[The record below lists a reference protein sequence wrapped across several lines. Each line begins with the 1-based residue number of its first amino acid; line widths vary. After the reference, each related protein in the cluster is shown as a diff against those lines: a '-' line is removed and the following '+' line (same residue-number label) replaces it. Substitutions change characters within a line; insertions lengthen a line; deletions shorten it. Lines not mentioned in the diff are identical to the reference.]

1 MRVLGLE
8 SSCDETACAVVEADA
23 PSEVSMPRL
32 VVRADVIASQTAI
45 HARWGGVVPE
55 VAARQ
60 HVQNVIPVIE
70 EALAQARLTLDDIDA
85 VAVTRGPGLI
95 GALLVAVQAGKAIAF
110 ARGLPIVGVH
120 HLEGHL
126 LAAYLSSPA
135 GRKLGDGALADS
147 SAAPADER
155 LLPEVEH
162 RPPPL
167 PHLGLLVSGGH
178 TSLVRV
184 QDFGRYEVL
193 GTTQDDAAGEAFDK
207 VGKLLGLGY
216 PAGPIID
223 QLAGRGNERA
233 VTFPR
238 AMRGEKRGLMMSF
251 SGLKTAAA
259 AQLQHVVPGDP
270 ATLADLCASF
280 QAAVVEQL
288 VRKTGLALAQTGLKA
303 VVLSGGVA
311 CNRGLR
317 AAMRKLCDER
327 QLEFFAAPP
336 RWCTDNAAMIACAGY
351 HRLRRGE
358 CADLTLNA
366 VASLSL

>member
-8 SSCDETACAVVEADA
+8 SSCDETACAVVEAAA
-23 PSEVSMPRL
+23 PSDAAMPRL
-32 VVRADVIASQTAI
+32 VVRADVVASQTAI

-60 HVQNVIPVIE
+60 HVQNVIPVIA

-126 LAAYLSSPA
+126 LAAYLSSAASPNPA
-135 GRKLGDGALADS
+135 DGAIADA
-147 SAAPADER
+147 AAPAPEPV
-155 LLPEVEH
+155 LPQVEH

-216 PAGPIID
+216 PAGPTID
-223 QLAGRGNERA
+223 RLAGGGNERA
-233 VTFPR
+233 VAFPR

-259 AQLQHVVPGDP
+259 AHLQQGVPGDP
-270 ATLADLCASF
+270 AALADLCASF

-288 VRKTGLALAQTGLKA
+288 VRKTGLALDQSGLKA

-317 AAMRKLCDER
+317 AALRRLCSER
-327 QLEFFAAPP
+327 QIEFFAAPP

-358 CADLTLNA
+358 RADLTLNA

>member
-8 SSCDETACAVVEADA
+8 SSCDETACAVVEVAGDA
-23 PSEVSMPRL
+23 TAGAGSPPV
-32 VVRADVIASQTAI
+32 VVRADVVASQTAI

-60 HVQNVIPVIE
+60 HVQNVIPVIA
-70 EALAQARLTLDDIDA
+70 EALAQAGLTLDDLDA

-95 GALLVAVQAGKAIAF
+95 GALLVAVQAGKALAF

-126 LAAYLSSPA
+126 LAPYLSTADAA
-135 GRKLGDGALADS
+135 GGA
-147 SAAPADER
+147 P
-155 LLPEVEH
+155 H

-178 TSLVRV
+178 SSLVRV
-184 QDFGRYEVL
+184 HDFGRYEVL
-193 GTTQDDAAGEAFDK
+193 GATQDDAAGEAFDK

-216 PAGPIID
+216 PAGPTID
-223 QLAGRGNERA
+223 RLAAQGNPRA
-233 VTFPR
+233 VALPR
-238 AMRGEKRGLMMSF
+238 AMLGQRRGLQLSF

-259 AQLQHVVPGDP
+259 AHLQRQGLPKDE
-270 ATLADLCASF
+270 AAMADLCASF

-288 VRKTGLALAQTGLKA
+288 VRKTALALDQTGLKA

-311 CNRGLR
+311 ANRGLR
-317 AAMRKLCDER
+317 AALKTLCEGR
-327 QLEFFAAPP
+327 QIEFFVAPP

-351 HRLRRGE
+351 YRLRRGE
-358 CADLTLNA
+358 RADLTLNA
-366 VASLSL
+366 LASLPL

>member
-8 SSCDETACAVVEADA
+8 SSCDETACAVVEVAGDA
-23 PSEVSMPRL
+23 TAGAGSPPV
-32 VVRADVIASQTAI
+32 VVRADVVASQTAI

-60 HVQNVIPVIE
+60 HVQNVIPVIA
-70 EALAQARLTLDDIDA
+70 EALAQAGLTLDDLDA

-95 GALLVAVQAGKAIAF
+95 GALLVAVQAGKALAF

-126 LAAYLSSPA
+126 LAPYLSTADAA
-135 GRKLGDGALADS
+135 GGA
-147 SAAPADER
+147 P
-155 LLPEVEH
+155 H

-178 TSLVRV
+178 SSLVRV
-184 QDFGRYEVL
+184 HDFGRYEVL
-193 GTTQDDAAGEAFDK
+193 GATQDDAAGEAFDK

-216 PAGPIID
+216 PAGPTID
-223 QLAGRGNERA
+223 RLAAQGNPRA
-233 VTFPR
+233 VALPR
-238 AMRGEKRGLMMSF
+238 AMLGQRRGLQLSF

-259 AQLQHVVPGDP
+259 AHLQRHGLPKDE
-270 ATLADLCASF
+270 AALADLCASF

-288 VRKTGLALAQTGLKA
+288 VRKTALALDQTGLKA

-311 CNRGLR
+311 ANRGLR
-317 AAMRKLCDER
+317 AALKTLCEGR
-327 QLEFFAAPP
+327 QIEFFVAPP

-351 HRLRRGE
+351 YRLRRGE
-358 CADLTLNA
+358 RADLTLNA
-366 VASLSL
+366 LASLPL

>member
-8 SSCDETACAVVEADA
+8 SSCDETACAVVEITGETAA
-23 PSEVSMPRL
+23 AGSPPV
-32 VVRADVIASQTAI
+32 VVRADVVATQTAI

-60 HVQNVIPVIE
+60 HVQNVIPVIA
-70 EALAQARLTLDDIDA
+70 EALAQAGMTLDDLDA

-95 GALLVAVQAGKAIAF
+95 GALLVAVQAGKALAF
-110 ARGLPIVGVH
+110 ARGLPLVGVH

-126 LAAYLSSPA
+126 LAAYLSTADAA
-135 GRKLGDGALADS
+135 GGA
-147 SAAPADER
+147 P
-155 LLPEVEH
+155 H

-178 TSLVRV
+178 SSLVRV
-184 QDFGRYEVL
+184 HDFGRYEVL
-193 GTTQDDAAGEAFDK
+193 GATQDDAAGEAFDK

-216 PAGPIID
+216 PAGPTID
-223 QLAGRGNERA
+223 RLAAQGNPRA
-233 VTFPR
+233 VALPR
-238 AMRGEKRGLMMSF
+238 AMLGQRRGLQMSF

-259 AQLQHVVPGDP
+259 AHLQRHGLPKDEV
-270 ATLADLCASF
+270 AMADLCASF

-288 VRKTGLALAQTGLKA
+288 VRKTALALDQTGLRA

-311 CNRGLR
+311 ANRGLR
-317 AAMRKLCDER
+317 AALTALCGDR
-327 QLEFFAAPP
+327 QIEFFVAPP

-351 HRLRRGE
+351 YRLRRGE
-358 CADLTLNA
+358 RADLSLNA
-366 VASLSL
+366 VASLPL

>member
-8 SSCDETACAVVEADA
+8 SSCDETACAVIEVADA
-23 PSEVSMPRL
+23 AQALAPRL
-32 VVRADVIASQTAI
+32 LVCADIVASQMEL

-60 HVQNVIPVIE
+60 HVQNVIPVIS
-70 EALAQARLTLDDIDA
+70 EALAEARLTLDDIDA

-95 GALLVAVQAGKAIAF
+95 GALLVAVQAAKAIAF
-110 ARGLPIVGVH
+110 ARGLPLVGVH

-126 LAAYLSSPA
+126 LAAYLS
-135 GRKLGDGALADS
+135 
-147 SAAPADER
+147 AAPAGGQ
-155 LLPEVEH
+155 PAVEH

-178 TSLVRV
+178 TSLVLV
-184 QDFGRYEVL
+184 HDFGRYEVL

-207 VGKLLGLGY
+207 VGKLMGLGY
-216 PAGPIID
+216 PAGPVID
-223 QLAGRGNERA
+223 RLAATGNPRA
-233 VTFPR
+233 VVLPR
-238 AMRGEKRGLMMSF
+238 AMLGQRRGLQFSF

-259 AQLQHVVPGDP
+259 EHLRQNGVPTDE
-270 ATLADLCASF
+270 ATLGDLCASF

-288 VRKTGLALAQTGLKA
+288 VRKTGLALTQTGLKA
-303 VVLSGGVA
+303 VVVSGGVA

-317 AAMRKLCDER
+317 AALAALCA
-327 QLEFFAAPP
+327 QHGAEFFAAPP

-358 CADLTLNA
+358 QADLTLNA
-366 VASLSL
+366 TANLSL

>member
-8 SSCDETACAVVEADA
+8 SSCDETACAVVEVAGDA
-23 PSEVSMPRL
+23 TAGAGSPPV
-32 VVRADVIASQTAI
+32 VVRADVVASQTAI

-60 HVQNVIPVIE
+60 HVQNVIPVIA
-70 EALAQARLTLDDIDA
+70 EALAQAGLTLDDLDA

-110 ARGLPIVGVH
+110 ARGLPLVGVH

-126 LAAYLSSPA
+126 LAAYLSTADAA
-135 GRKLGDGALADS
+135 GGA
-147 SAAPADER
+147 P
-155 LLPEVEH
+155 H

-178 TSLVRV
+178 SSLVRV

-193 GTTQDDAAGEAFDK
+193 GATQDDAAGEAFDK

-216 PAGPIID
+216 PAGPMID
-223 QLAGRGNERA
+223 QLAAQGNPRA
-233 VTFPR
+233 VALPR
-238 AMRGEKRGLMMSF
+238 AMLGQRRGLQMSF

-259 AQLQHVVPGDP
+259 AHLQRQGLPKDE
-270 ATLADLCASF
+270 AAMADLCASF

-288 VRKTGLALAQTGLKA
+288 VRKTALALDQTGLKA

-311 CNRGLR
+311 ANRGLR
-317 AAMRKLCDER
+317 AALKTLCEGR
-327 QLEFFAAPP
+327 QIEFFVAPP

-351 HRLRRGE
+351 YRLRRGE
-358 CADLTLNA
+358 RADLTLNA
-366 VASLSL
+366 LASLPL

>member
-8 SSCDETACAVVEADA
+8 SSCDETACAVVEITGAA
-23 PSEVSMPRL
+23 AALAGSPPV
-32 VVRADVIASQTAI
+32 VVRADVVATQTAI

-60 HVQNVIPVIE
+60 HVQNVIPVIA
-70 EALAQARLTLDDIDA
+70 EALAQAGLTLDDLDA

-110 ARGLPIVGVH
+110 ARGLPLVGVH

-126 LAAYLSSPA
+126 LAAYLSTADAA
-135 GRKLGDGALADS
+135 GGA
-147 SAAPADER
+147 P
-155 LLPEVEH
+155 H

-178 TSLVRV
+178 SSLVRV
-184 QDFGRYEVL
+184 HDFGRYEVL
-193 GTTQDDAAGEAFDK
+193 GATQDDAAGEAFDK

-216 PAGPIID
+216 PAGPMID
-223 QLAGRGNERA
+223 QLAAQGNPRA
-233 VTFPR
+233 VALPR
-238 AMRGEKRGLMMSF
+238 AMLGQRRGLQMSF

-259 AQLQHVVPGDP
+259 AHLQRHGLPQGE
-270 ATLADLCASF
+270 AAMADLCASF

-288 VRKTGLALAQTGLKA
+288 VRKTALALDQTGLGA

-311 CNRGLR
+311 ANRGLR
-317 AAMRKLCDER
+317 AGLASLCGERKI
-327 QLEFFAAPP
+327 EFFVAPP

-351 HRLRRGE
+351 YRLRRGE
-358 CADLTLNA
+358 RADLTLNA
-366 VASLSL
+366 VASLPL

>member
-8 SSCDETACAVVEADA
+8 SSCDETACAVVEVAGEA
-23 PSEVSMPRL
+23 TAGAGSPPV
-32 VVRADVIASQTAI
+32 VVRADVVASQTAI

-60 HVQNVIPVIE
+60 HVQNVIPVIA
-70 EALAQARLTLDDIDA
+70 EALAQAGLTLDDLDA

-95 GALLVAVQAGKAIAF
+95 GALLVAVQAGKALAF

-126 LAAYLSSPA
+126 LAPYLSTADAA
-135 GRKLGDGALADS
+135 GGA
-147 SAAPADER
+147 P
-155 LLPEVEH
+155 H

-178 TSLVRV
+178 SSLVRV
-184 QDFGRYEVL
+184 HDFGRYEVL
-193 GTTQDDAAGEAFDK
+193 GATQDDAAGEAFDK

-216 PAGPIID
+216 PAGPTID
-223 QLAGRGNERA
+223 RLAAQGNPRA
-233 VTFPR
+233 VALPR
-238 AMRGEKRGLMMSF
+238 AMLGQRRGLQLSF

-259 AQLQHVVPGDP
+259 AHLQRHGLPKDE
-270 ATLADLCASF
+270 AALADLCASF

-288 VRKTGLALAQTGLKA
+288 VRKTALALDQTGLKA

-311 CNRGLR
+311 ANRGLR
-317 AAMRKLCDER
+317 AALKTLCEGR
-327 QLEFFAAPP
+327 QIEFFVAPP

-351 HRLRRGE
+351 YRLRRGE
-358 CADLTLNA
+358 RADLTLNA
-366 VASLSL
+366 LASLPL

>member
-8 SSCDETACAVVEADA
+8 SSCDETACAVVEIADEAGGASA
-23 PSEVSMPRL
+23 PAV
-32 VVRADVIASQTAI
+32 VVRADVIATQTAI

-60 HVQNVIPVIE
+60 HVQNVIPVIA
-70 EALAQARLTLDDIDA
+70 EALAQAGLTLDDLDA

-95 GALLVAVQAGKAIAF
+95 GALLVAVQAGKALAF
-110 ARGLPIVGVH
+110 ARGLPLVGVH

-126 LAAYLSSPA
+126 LAAYLSGA
-135 GRKLGDGALADS
+135 GPGSASESADGA
-147 SAAPADER
+147 P
-155 LLPEVEH
+155 H

-178 TSLVRV
+178 SSLVRV
-184 QDFGRYEVL
+184 RDFGSYEVL
-193 GTTQDDAAGEAFDK
+193 GATQDDAAGEAFDK

-216 PAGPIID
+216 PAGPTID
-223 QLAGRGNERA
+223 RLAALGDPRA
-233 VTFPR
+233 VKLPR
-238 AMRGEKRGLMMSF
+238 PMLGQRRGLQMSF

-259 AQLQHVVPGDP
+259 AHLQLHGVPKDE
-270 ATLADLCASF
+270 ATLRDLCASF

-288 VRKTGLALAQTGLKA
+288 VRKTALALDQTGLGA

-311 CNRGLR
+311 ANRGLR
-317 AAMRKLCDER
+317 AALQRLCDER
-327 QLEFFAAPP
+327 RIEFFVAPP

-351 HRLRRGE
+351 YRLRRGE
-358 CADLTLNA
+358 RADLGLNA
-366 VASLSL
+366 VASLPL